1 MDNLIDPLRIH
12 TQGVKKPLED
22 KGQKL
27 QSLADNNQRYY
38 PTDPRGNLDEWG
50 AVIKRQTEAYN
61 REQYEKSVAKAQ
73 NARQYGAEL
82 AAAMRQKQAEAENER
97 KNRLNERDDVIRAV
111 AARDMQNH
119 Y

>member
-12 TQGVKKPLED
+12 TQGVKKPMED
-22 KGQKL
+22 KGGKL
-27 QSLADNNQRYY
+27 QNLADNNQRYY

-82 AAAMRQKQAEAENER
+82 NAAMQ
-97 KNRLNERDDVIRAV
+97 
-111 AARDMQNH
+111 
-119 Y
+119 